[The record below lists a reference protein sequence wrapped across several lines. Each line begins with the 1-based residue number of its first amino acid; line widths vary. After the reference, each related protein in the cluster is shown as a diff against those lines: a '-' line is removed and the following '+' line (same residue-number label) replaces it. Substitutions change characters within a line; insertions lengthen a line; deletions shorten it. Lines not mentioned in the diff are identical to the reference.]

1 MSKNWSPNAST
12 GDMYVTTSCLSMYI
26 YQIWLCTLWLE
37 ATCWTTNTQVPSCSR
52 AIQLSK
58 EPSHGKLCLQVSM
71 NKIRGYYPPTSSV
84 SSTIHWTG
92 SLSTQLHSPPLPYTT
107 HYHCIITVS
116 KQAISRI
123 FAIFLIC
130 VPQSFFLKSEV
141 MEEPSALGSTDTNS
155 NCSKPTEALDTA
167 CVYT

>member
-1 MSKNWSPNAST
+1 MLNYKYSGAKLLKSYPAFKRTLTWQIMSASQHEQNKGILPT
-12 GDMYVTTSCLSMYI
+12 HF
-26 YQIWLCTLWLE
+26 LCF
-37 ATCWTTNTQVPSCSR
+37 
-52 AIQLSK
+52 K
-58 EPSHGKLCLQVSM
+58 
-71 NKIRGYYPPTSSV
+71 YYPLNRIF
-84 SSTIHWTG
+84 IHATP
-92 SLSTQLHSPPLPYTT
+92 LPSPLLPYTT

-116 KQAISRI
+116 KQAISRV